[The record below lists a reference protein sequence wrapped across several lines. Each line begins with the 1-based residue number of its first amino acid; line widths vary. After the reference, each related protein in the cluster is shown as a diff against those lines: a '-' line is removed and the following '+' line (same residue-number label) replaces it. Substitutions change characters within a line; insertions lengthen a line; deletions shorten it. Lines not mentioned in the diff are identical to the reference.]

1 MRPRALPFTTVLA
14 LLAVVAPA
22 SAKLSPEIAAQIDQA
37 VRRVLEETGVPSA
50 SVAVVHDGALALT
63 KAYGRARLDPPIASA
78 PAMRYPIGSI
88 SKQFTAAALVML
100 AADGRLS
107 LDDKLAK
114 FFPELTR
121 AGDITV
127 RQLLSHTA
135 GIRDYWPQDYVPAT
149 MLAPIT
155 TDALMKGWAGQPLDF
170 EPGTKWQY
178 SNTGYVIAGAIAE
191 KVSGKSLLTL
201 LNERIFV
208 PLGMHSVLDI
218 DQGRLTDADATGYRR
233 FALAPPR
240 LAPKEGKGWLFAAGE
255 LAMTAEDLARW
266 DLALIDG
273 RVPGP
278 DVVGELATETL
289 LTSGVGTG
297 YGLGVGLALEGD
309 HRVLSHGGEVSGF
322 TAMNR
327 VYPDDRAAI
336 VVLTNQDAAEA
347 AGAIAREIADLIFIN
362 ASPADAGALARVS
375 GILEGLRHGTIN
387 RSLLTP
393 NAIDYFS
400 AEALADMKSSLARL
414 GPPKQVTQ
422 LRQSLRGGLTT
433 RVYRAVCKRQTLEIV
448 TRSTPDGKFEQFT
461 VGSG

>member
-1 MRPRALPFTTVLA
+1 MMLRTLVSTIVIFPLA
-14 LLAVVAPA
+14 VAPA
-22 SAKLSPEIAAQIDQA
+22 AAQLPPEIADKVDQSA
-37 VRRVLEETGVPSA
+37 LRVLEETGVPSA

-63 KAYGRARLDPPIASA
+63 KAYGRARLDPPIAAA
-78 PAMRYPIGSI
+78 PAMRYSIGSI
-88 SKQFTAAALVML
+88 SKQFTAAVLVML
-100 AADGRLS
+100 AADGKLS
-107 LDDKLAK
+107 LDDKVAK
-114 FFPELTR
+114 FYPELTR

-155 TDALMKGWAGQPLDF
+155 TDALMKDWAGQALDF

-191 KVSGKSLLTL
+191 KVSGKPLLSLLD
-201 LNERIFV
+201 ERIFL

-218 DQGRLTDADATGYRR
+218 DQGRLTDADVTGYRR
-233 FALAPPR
+233 FALAAPR
-240 LAPKEGKGWLFAAGE
+240 LAPKEGKGWLFAAGG

-278 DVVGELATETL
+278 GVVGELATETL

-309 HRVLSHGGEVSGF
+309 HRVLTHGGEVSGF

-327 VYPDDRAAI
+327 VYPEDRAAI

-375 GILEGLRHGTIN
+375 GILEGLRRGTID

-393 NAIDYFS
+393 NAIEYFS
-400 AEALADMKSSLARL
+400 TEALADMKSSLGRL
-414 GPPKQVTQ
+414 GPPKGVTQ
-422 LRQSLRGGLTT
+422 LRQGLRGGLTT
-433 RVYRAVCKRQTLEIV
+433 RVYRAEYKKKTLAIV
-448 TRSTPDGKFEQFT
+448 TRSAPDGRFEQFT